1 MWKLCYSIRLLA
13 KVAMAETILLNIV
26 KQLRPKQTEQIQN
39 LQKTQA
45 DSTNYSLQK

>member
-1 MWKLCYSIRLLA
+1 
-13 KVAMAETILLNIV
+13 MAETILLNIV

-45 DSTNYSLQK
+45 DSTNYSLQKWHFMQYSSNYWTK